1 MQDFIAI
8 LIVIAAAAFLGR
20 RAWLAL
26 AGRKA
31 GACGSCV
38 KCPSNQPKLVNIS
51 DLSHAEAQRREDG
64 TT

>member
-26 AGRKA
+26 ARRKA

-38 KCPSNQPKLVNIS
+38 SCPSNQPTLVNIS
-51 DLSHAEAQRREDG
+51 DVPHIKTQRREDA

>member
-26 AGRKA
+26 VRGRA

-38 KCPSNQPKLVNIS
+38 SCPSNQPTLVNIPG
-51 DLSHAEAQRREDG
+51 LSHAKAQGREDG